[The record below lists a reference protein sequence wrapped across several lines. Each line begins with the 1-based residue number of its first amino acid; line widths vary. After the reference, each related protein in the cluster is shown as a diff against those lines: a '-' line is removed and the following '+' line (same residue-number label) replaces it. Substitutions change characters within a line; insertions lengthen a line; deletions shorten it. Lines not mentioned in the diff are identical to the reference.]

1 LQQLHRKLKFGA
13 FTGEYIAAE
22 KIEAAYKKNGMVE
35 QIWVY
40 GNSFESTLVA
50 IVVPTGKTTCALI
63 VYNVVHFVS
72 LCMPYQPPAPLWA
85 VSMGM
90 LLRMGPQ
97 HSTAQHSTAQHSTAQ
112 HSTAQ
117 HSMGNHQ
124 LIWQLPHPGLYRYG
138 GRVSVGSPT
147 LYCFDSCTLHVQLQ
161 VLAAHKR
168 MLINREYSASVE
180 CCAKLVLGRQS

>member
-63 VYNVVHFVS
+63 VYNVVHFVL

-117 HSMGNHQ
+117 HGKSSTHLATTPSWAVQ
-124 LIWQLPHPGLYRYG
+124 IWWQGQC
-138 GRVSVGSPT
+138 RVTNPI
-147 LYCFDSCTLHVQLQ
+147 LL
-161 VLAAHKR
+161 
-168 MLINREYSASVE
+168 
-180 CCAKLVLGRQS
+180 

>member
-1 LQQLHRKLKFGA
+1 MLHWWSIKVNSDDLQQLHRKLKFGA

-112 HSTAQ
+112 HSTAWEIIN
-117 HSMGNHQ
+117 SSGNYPI
-124 LIWQLPHPGLYRYG
+124 LGCTDMVAG
-138 GRVSVGSPT
+138 SV
-147 LYCFDSCTLHVQLQ
+147 
-161 VLAAHKR
+161 
-168 MLINREYSASVE
+168 
-180 CCAKLVLGRQS
+180 

>member
-117 HSMGNHQ
+117 HGKSSTHLATTPSWAVQ
-124 LIWQLPHPGLYRYG
+124 IWWQGQC
-138 GRVSVGSPT
+138 RVTNPI
-147 LYCFDSCTLHVQLQ
+147 LL
-161 VLAAHKR
+161 
-168 MLINREYSASVE
+168 
-180 CCAKLVLGRQS
+180 